1 MKKRMKRFLT
11 PGLLALAC
19 LSFCAGA
26 EAATVVN
33 DFATLRDAV
42 QNPASL
48 DIELGADITLTA
60 AIPVSL
66 DAKIDGKGFT
76 LKAGGNFRHFNVTGV
91 PKPEFKAVTFD
102 GDAKGGGVDIGGGEA
117 KFENVVFTNNSADIG
132 GAVNVASGATAD
144 FTGGAFR
151 GNKGRQG
158 GAVHTKGTAA
168 FKGSPAF
175 TENSGVEGGALYVAE
190 GGSAAFTSP
199 TAEGQSFRSNRVS
212 GKGGAVYAA
221 GRLNFSGKV
230 TFTENS
236 AISGES
242 DKDSD
247 NGQGGALY
255 VAATSNVT
263 FASWTTKGADVEIA
277 SGLLNAIKTISRNP
291 PVTYNTK
298 YDSNQAFHG
307 GAIYLA
313 PNATFPLGG
322 NALFLNNLAS
332 DYGGAICSRLGSK
345 IIYGP
350 IADFEGNKANNDNLR
365 YGHGGAIYAKDAGG
379 IPTGATSSI
388 FDGNSVSYHP
398 SESPKPTGGS
408 GGAIYL
414 DSGKLT
420 LPDTFTFENNKASNS
435 GGAVYANGDVDAGA
449 GFPAPNTAGVNGG
462 AICSGGNITATK
474 VTFKGQKADNDGG
487 ATWSGG
493 STTLTDCLLDGN
505 TADNLGGA
513 STGGSITARQTTFS
527 NNIASNAGGAV
538 YLTAGGTSSFT
549 DCDFSKNHANSGGGG
564 ALFLTGKQHELS
576 VTTCAFEGNHAA
588 GGEGGAL
595 RAQGKKL
602 TLFRSTFKDNDIAS
616 SAAAK
621 GGAVHISTEDV
632 FHIANCTF
640 YGNEAGQGAGGA
652 LYIDAGAGAG
662 AGTTDKSALLYSTFA
677 QNLAGGGQGGGI
689 WTACDALYLMGVL
702 SVGNT
707 ASFGADIFSGGGKIQ
722 SQGYNILSDYGEQ
735 VSGAPAGG
743 VLWTA
748 AGLVSSGRGDSQS
761 ASNTYALFFGSNVPA
776 NNPPSTP
783 MTGST
788 LGTQAPLLTL
798 ALTPTTS
805 SVTNPALDAIPQQF
819 ALNTFNTYFS
829 GFPHTDER
837 GVSRPDGSQCDI
849 GAYESASGVTP
860 PQPGGNIAY
869 IKMGG
874 IPNTHV
880 AVGQTTCLAAYAYDP
895 NGQVIPNE
903 PVTWSSSNPSVAR
916 IDNFGNLYARSVGK
930 TVISVTT
937 VRPSATGKP
946 ATDSA
951 PLEVREE
958 MSYTNVHPE
967 IWKMLGEF
975 NDLLG
980 AQGAGL
986 TFADSNPA
994 KVKAATFRNTFRE
1007 AWGLSS
1013 EQVTALKNRSA
1024 IRFGQKTLPSSQGW
1038 SASKPAIEVALSGRT
1053 QGDILPLKYRWS
1065 LSWEELSTLR
1075 GRKVTQVKN
1084 AQELSSVLKL
1094 AFVPANGAAYDV
1106 VGGEGVPAADAESK
1120 GALRV
1125 ANGNNGLTLELIA
1138 FVADA
1143 AGPTASSIKG
1153 KPQLIDGL
1161 LVIPDGTADGTIS
1174 GVLGLLQRP
1183 ASNGGGGS
1191 GSKGEGGGGGCD
1203 AGVSGMMLALVVAF
1217 LLRRKA

>member
-19 LSFCAGA
+19 LSFCAGG

-117 KFENVVFTNNSADIG
+117 KFENVVFTNNSSDIG
-132 GAVNVASGATAD
+132 GAVSVASGAAAD

-199 TAEGQSFRSNRVS
+199 MADGQIFRSNRVS

-236 AISGES
+236 AISGGNDES
-242 DKDSD
+242 ET
-247 NGQGGALY
+247 GQGGALY
-255 VAATSNVT
+255 VAASANMT
-263 FASWTTKGADVEIA
+263 FASRTSRGARSEQKNEGPTLRALSLPIYQ
-277 SGLLNAIKTISRNP
+277 LLF
-291 PVTYNTK
+291 
-298 YDSNQAFHG
+298 DSNGAGDG

-313 PNATFPLGG
+313 TRTSLDLSQTV
-322 NALFLNNLAS
+322 LFKRNSVQN
-332 DYGGAICSRLGSK
+332 YGGAIYASSGAT
-345 IIYGP
+345 ITYGTNVK
-350 IADFEGNKANNDNLR
+350 FEENRANDDNGY
-365 YGHGGAIYAKDAGG
+365 YGHGGAIYAADPGA
-379 IPTGATSSI
+379 IPTGATSSD
-388 FDGNSVSYHP
+388 FDGNSALHTTQ
-398 SESPKPTGGS
+398 PTGGH

-474 VTFKGQKADNDGG
+474 VTFKGQKAANNGG

-493 STTLTDCLLDGN
+493 STTLTDCLLDEN
-505 TADNLGGA
+505 TAGNLGGA

-549 DCDFSKNHANSGGGG
+549 DCAFSKNQANSAGGG
-564 ALFLTGKQHELS
+564 ALFLTGNQHELT

-621 GGAVHISTEDV
+621 GGAVHISTTDV
-632 FHIANCTF
+632 FHVANCTF
-640 YGNEAGQGAGGA
+640 HGNEAGQGAGGA
-652 LYIDAGAGAG
+652 LYIDAGAGSG

-722 SQGYNILSDYGEQ
+722 SQGYNILADYGEQ
-735 VSGAPAGG
+735 VSGAPANG

-748 AGLVSSGRGDSQS
+748 AGMVTPGTNDSQS
-761 ASNTYALFFGSNVPA
+761 ASNTYVLFFGSNVPA

-783 MTGST
+783 MIGST
-788 LGTQAPLLTL
+788 LGTQTPLLTL

-1106 VGGEGVPAADAESK
+1106 VGGEGVSAADAESK

>member
-236 AISGES
+236 AISGGNDES
-242 DKDSD
+242 ET
-247 NGQGGALY
+247 GQGGALY
-255 VAATSNVT
+255 VAASANMT
-263 FASWTTKGADVEIA
+263 FASRTSRGARSEQKNEGPTLRALSLPIYQ
-277 SGLLNAIKTISRNP
+277 LLF
-291 PVTYNTK
+291 
-298 YDSNQAFHG
+298 DSNGAGDG

-313 PNATFPLGG
+313 TRTSLDLSQTV
-322 NALFLNNLAS
+322 LFKRNSVQN
-332 DYGGAICSRLGSK
+332 YGGAIYASSGAT
-345 IIYGP
+345 ITYGTNVK
-350 IADFEGNKANNDNLR
+350 FEENRANDDKGNW
-365 YGHGGAIYAKDAGG
+365 GHGGAIYAADPGA
-379 IPTGATSSI
+379 IPTGATSSD
-388 FDGNSVSYHP
+388 FDGNSALHTTQ
-398 SESPKPTGGS
+398 PTGGH

-474 VTFKGQKADNDGG
+474 VTFKGQKAANNGG

-493 STTLTDCLLDGN
+493 STTLTDCLLDEN
-505 TADNLGGA
+505 TAGNLGGA

-549 DCDFSKNHANSGGGG
+549 DCAFSKNQANSAGGG
-564 ALFLTGKQHELS
+564 ALFLTGNQHELT

-588 GGEGGAL
+588 SGEGGAL

-621 GGAVHISTEDV
+621 GGAVHISTTDV
-632 FHIANCTF
+632 FHVANCTF
-640 YGNEAGQGAGGA
+640 HGNEAGQGAGGA
-652 LYIDAGAGAG
+652 LYIDAGAGSG
-662 AGTTDKSALLYSTFA
+662 AGTTDKSALLYRTFA

-722 SQGYNILSDYGEQ
+722 SQGYNILADYGEQ
-735 VSGAPAGG
+735 VSGAPANG

-748 AGLVSSGRGDSQS
+748 AGMVTPGTNDSQS
-761 ASNTYALFFGSNVPA
+761 ASNTYVLFFGSNVPA

-783 MTGST
+783 MIGST
-788 LGTQAPLLTL
+788 LGTQTPLLTL

-1106 VGGEGVPAADAESK
+1106 VGGEGVSMADAESK

-1125 ANGNNGLTLELIA
+1125 ASGNNGLTLELTA

-1143 AGPTASSIKG
+1143 AGPTASSTKG

-1174 GVLGLLQRP
+1174 GALGLLQRP
-1183 ASNGGGGS
+1183 AGNGGGGS
-1191 GSKGEGGGGGCD
+1191 GSKGEGGGGGGCD
-1203 AGVSGMMLALVVAF
+1203 AGTAGVVWLLLAVPT
-1217 LLRRKA
+1217 LLRKKH